1 MSFGLPFFYG
11 NLLKGTLLSPL
22 FSPQKKILVNE
33 CNLIHFS
40 EVLLP
45 IQCGYLGDFLVC
57 HELVLLSQFVK
68 KSIVRQVGIFRT
80 VVVRYLFKMSRLK
93 YDQPGNYS
101 EKSLAH
107 RSDSYTRKLITVP
120 RSILYSS
127 PTNLLFTLYQTL
139 ESLLQLLGKEEPLLI
154 TFLPF
159 DSRLSLPRLVRTACC
174 SMQWKLLFSQ
184 DKYRFTPY
192 SGGGNRSQNYKEK
205 LKQQSRKISKG
216 SSHSIAAPVKHNH
229 LRRYLFILSMNDR
242 SKVHPPLPTLLKQLL
257 Y

>member
-22 FSPQKKILVNE
+22 ISPQKKILVNE

-68 KSIVRQVGIFRT
+68 KFILRQMGIFRT

-107 RSDSYTRKLITVP
+107 RSDSEINNCATHNSLQQPHK
-120 RSILYSS
+120 SIIHIVSNS
-127 PTNLLFTLYQTL
+127 
-139 ESLLQLLGKEEPLLI
+139 
-154 TFLPF
+154 
-159 DSRLSLPRLVRTACC
+159 
-174 SMQWKLLFSQ
+174 
-184 DKYRFTPY
+184 
-192 SGGGNRSQNYKEK
+192 
-205 LKQQSRKISKG
+205 
-216 SSHSIAAPVKHNH
+216 
-229 LRRYLFILSMNDR
+229 
-242 SKVHPPLPTLLKQLL
+242 
-257 Y
+257 